1 MGQTPKPKRQLLH
14 LVIGGEMEDLEH
26 VEFRDLENLDF
37 VGAFPN
43 YAQAREAWKGAAQRS
58 VDNAHM
64 RYFVI
69 HAHRLIDPDGPEPD
83 DDDHEH

>member
-1 MGQTPKPKRQLLH
+1 MGQKTEPKRQLLH
-14 LVIGGEMEDLEH
+14 LVMGGELEDLDH
-26 VEFRDLENLDF
+26 VEFRDLDKVDF
-37 VGAFPN
+37 VGAYPN

-83 DDDHEH
+83 DDDH